1 MVKRMEGKL
10 IEDEKARKNV
20 YETRKKNLLKK
31 AKELSIL
38 CDSKILVL
46 IFDQD
51 KQKHQIWPDN
61 DEEAKQII
69 NRFKQKQVRVDSKRA
84 SRSAARNQKERLG
97 EKFPI
102 SDHKRVINFLSEN
115 QLQNLCHELD
125 AKIADVK
132 NVIKSKQGV
141 TEEPSKGKGK
151 EIVVHQEPVP
161 IQQDQSFHQMLYH
174 KPNFEESSMNMMQNG
189 IVSYPSQ
196 FSGSYSSSNIPFM
209 PLAIHSDHPA
219 DILKNY
225 HDPDTYY
232 PHTQQFGGSST
243 ISNIPFVPLTAQFD
257 DLTRL
262 QPADMN
268 ATNFLK
274 RHQDPNINYVPAPPT
289 THLLFQ

>member
-10 IEDEKARKNV
+10 IEDDKARKNV

-31 AKELSIL
+31 AQELSIL
-38 CDSKILVL
+38 CDSKILVI

-51 KQKHQIWPDN
+51 KQKHEIWPDN
-61 DEEAKQII
+61 DEEEARQII
-69 NRFKQKQVRVDSKRA
+69 NRFKQKQVRGASKRA

-102 SDHKRVINFLSEN
+102 SEYKRVINGPSEN

-141 TEEPSKGKGK
+141 TEEPK
-151 EIVVHQEPVP
+151 IAAYQEPVP

-174 KPNFEESSMNMMQNG
+174 KPNFEDFSMNMMQNG

-209 PLAIHSDHPA
+209 PLAIHSDYPA
-219 DILKNY
+219 DTEFY
-225 HDPDTYY
+225 HIPPPDAYY

-243 ISNIPFVPLTAQFD
+243 ISNIPFVPLTTHFD

-268 ATNFLK
+268 ANFLK